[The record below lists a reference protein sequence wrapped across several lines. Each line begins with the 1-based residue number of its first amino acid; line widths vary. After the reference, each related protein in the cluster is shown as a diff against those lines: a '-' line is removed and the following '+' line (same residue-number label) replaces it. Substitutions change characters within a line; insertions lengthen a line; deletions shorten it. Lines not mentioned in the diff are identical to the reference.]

1 MKQEKKPKEINR
13 EEKPTRNIGHK
24 KKMYAEKNATSDLLE
39 MSSRNKMLQLP

>member
-24 KKMYAEKNATSDLLE
+24 KKCMQKKMQARDLLE